1 MIIHKLKTG
10 KLKTAIFFYIMIE
23 LLYLRIQKR
32 LIQQPMTYQKQWKKE
47 TQFLRISL
55 SILSEILFLM
65 KDGTTHILESILAKE
80 AKTLEECHG
89 KFLDILQCP
98 SQSH

>member
-1 MIIHKLKTG
+1 
-10 KLKTAIFFYIMIE
+10 
-23 LLYLRIQKR
+23 
-32 LIQQPMTYQKQWKKE
+32 MTYQKQWKKE